1 MADYNKNAVTK
12 PLELE
17 VTSKNFVQKLEGIA
31 SGIDLDFNDY
41 QKQCVFNAIRTIDPM
56 VKANG
61 YSLAQF
67 DQDNV
72 ILVLQQV
79 AFLKLNPSANPRE
92 CYFIVR
98 KNKDK
103 QGNELAPIL
112 EFGIEGAGNDVI
124 LTEFGRD
131 VKAVKSYIVYE
142 GDEFTEGYMD
152 GWDVI
157 LPKYKRTFKTNQPKM
172 AVYLVKRLND
182 EIDVLYATLDDV
194 KKSLLAG
201 AKQNGADDDLLREI
215 EKVDVYTLL
224 NDPKWLKRTIK
235 KEYKTWNKEA
245 RKYETKQYESPL
257 FNPSYTAPNSRDN
270 MIERKLRNHA
280 TRKYPKNF
288 NQTNVKTLYEET
300 FEEEKLYKTR
310 EVIDPEQRIEIAQ
323 QEFDSE
329 SGSQELGK
337 DKKETPKK
345 QVGEELIVEKETGEI
360 IEQKVSEDEKPTFVE
375 ENETNET
382 LHEET
387 EATVQTNDDE
397 ELPDFL
403 K

>member
-103 QGNELAPIL
+103 QGNEVPTL

-131 VKAVKSYIVYE
+131 VKEVKSYIVYE

-172 AVYLVKRLND
+172 AVYLVKRKND

-224 NDPKWLKRTIK
+224 TDPKWLKRTIK
-235 KEYKTWNKEA
+235 KSYSYKGKDGKT
-245 RKYETKQYESPL
+245 YEKQYESPL

>member
-1 MADYNKNAVTK
+1 MADYKKNEVTK

-103 QGNELAPIL
+103 QGNEVPTL

-201 AKQNGADDDLLREI
+201 AKQNGADDKLLREI
-215 EKVDVYTLL
+215 EKENVWTLL
-224 NDPKWLKRTIK
+224 TEEKWLNRSIK
-235 KEYKTWNKEA
+235 KSYSYKGKDGKT
-245 RKYETKQYESPL
+245 YEKQYESPL
-257 FNPSYTAPNSRDN
+257 FNPSYTSPNSRDN
-270 MIERKLRNHA
+270 MVERKLRNHA

-288 NQTNVKTLYEET
+288 NQTNVKSLYEET
-300 FEEEKLYKTR
+300 FEEEKIYKTR
-310 EVIDPEQRIEIAQ
+310 EIVEPEERLEIAQ
-323 QEFDSE
+323 QEFDNQ

-337 DKKETPKK
+337 DVNKTPKK

-360 IEQKVSEDEKPTFVE
+360 IEPKATEDEKPSFVE
-375 ENETNET
+375 EDETNVT
-382 LHEET
+382 LQEE
-387 EATVQTNDDE
+387 EATQTVDDDE

>member
-131 VKAVKSYIVYE
+131 VKAVKSYIVYD

-172 AVYLVKRLND
+172 AVYLVKRKND
-182 EIDVLYATLDDV
+182 EIDVLYSTLDDV

-224 NDPKWLKRTIK
+224 NDSKWLKRTIK
-235 KEYKTWNKEA
+235 KSYSYKGKDGKT
-245 RKYETKQYESPL
+245 YEKQYESPL

-300 FEEEKLYKTR
+300 FEEEKIYKTR

-337 DKKETPKK
+337 DVNKTPKK
-345 QVGEELIVEKETGEI
+345 QVGEELIVEKEESTVDPKI
-360 IEQKVSEDEKPTFVE
+360 IDDEKPTFVE
-375 ENETNET
+375 DVETNVT
-382 LHEET
+382 LHEEET
-387 EATVQTNDDE
+387 SQSVEDE

>member
-1 MADYNKNAVTK
+1 
-12 PLELE
+12 
-17 VTSKNFVQKLEGIA
+17 
-31 SGIDLDFNDY
+31 
-41 QKQCVFNAIRTIDPM
+41 
-56 VKANG
+56 
-61 YSLAQF
+61 
-67 DQDNV
+67 
-72 ILVLQQV
+72 VLQQV

-103 QGNELAPIL
+103 QGNEVPTL

-224 NDPKWLKRTIK
+224 TDPKWLKRTIK
-235 KEYKTWNKEA
+235 KSYSYKGKDGKT
-245 RKYETKQYESPL
+245 YEKQYESPL

-375 ENETNET
+375 DVETNVT
-382 LHEET
+382 LQEEET
-387 EATVQTNDDE
+387 VTADYE
-397 ELPDFL
+397 EMPDFL

>member
-1 MADYNKNAVTK
+1 MAYDKK
-12 PLELE
+12 PTTATTSLELD
-17 VTSKNFVQKLEGIA
+17 VTTKNYVQKLEGIA
-31 SGIDLDFNDY
+31 SGVDLEFDDY

-56 VKANG
+56 VKLQG

-67 DQDNV
+67 DQDNI

-79 AFLKLNPSANPRE
+79 AFLKLNPSATPRE

-103 QGNELAPIL
+103 QGNEYPTL

-131 VKAVKSYIVYE
+131 VKAVKSYIVYD
-142 GDEFTEGYMD
+142 GDDFTEGYMD

-157 LPKYKRTFKTNQPKM
+157 LPKYKRTFKTNKPNM
-172 AVYLVKRLND
+172 AVYLVKRANG

-201 AKQNGADDDLLREI
+201 AKQNGADDELLREI

-224 NDPKWLKRTIK
+224 TDPKWLKKTIK
-235 KEYKTWNKEA
+235 KEYKYQDNK
-245 RKYETKQYESPL
+245 TKEWKVKVYESPL
-257 FNPSYTAPNSRDN
+257 FNPSYTSPNSRDN

-288 NQTNVKTLYEET
+288 NQANVKSLYEET
-300 FEEEKLYKTR
+300 FEEEKVYKQR
-310 EVIDPEQRIEIAQ
+310 EIIDPEERLGIAQ
-323 QEFDSE
+323 EEFDAST
-329 SGSQELGK
+329 GSQELGSETK
-337 DKKETPKK
+337 NIKETPKK
-345 QVGEELIVEKETGEI
+345 EVGEKLIVEKETGEI
-360 IEQKVSEDEKPTFVE
+360 VE
-375 ENETNET
+375 PEEELTTEE
-382 LHEET
+382 LEEET
-387 EATVQTNDDE
+387 QEDIDEITADDDM
-397 ELPDFL
+397 PDFM

>member
-172 AVYLVKRLND
+172 AVYLVKRKND

-224 NDPKWLKRTIK
+224 TDPKWLKRTIK
-235 KEYKTWNKEA
+235 KSRSYKGKDGKT
-245 RKYETKQYESPL
+245 YEKQYESPL

-375 ENETNET
+375 DVETNET
-382 LHEET
+382 LHEEET
-387 EATVQTNDDE
+387 SQSVEDE

>member
-98 KNKDK
+98 MNKDK
-103 QGNELAPIL
+103 QGNEVPTL

-172 AVYLVKRLND
+172 AVYLVKRKND
-182 EIDVLYATLDDV
+182 EIDVLYSTLDDV

-224 NDPKWLKRTIK
+224 TDPKWLKRTIK
-235 KEYKTWNKEA
+235 KSYSYKGKDGKT
-245 RKYETKQYESPL
+245 YEKQYESPL

-323 QEFDSE
+323 KEFDSE

-337 DKKETPKK
+337 DVNKTPKK
-345 QVGEELIVEKETGEI
+345 QVGEELIVEKEVVSTPNITDLTKE
-360 IEQKVSEDEKPTFVE
+360 EQGVPWDVTSD
-375 ENETNET
+375 ETNVT
-382 LHEET
+382 LQEEET
-387 EATVQTNDDE
+387 SQSVEDE

>member
-1 MADYNKNAVTK
+1 MADYKTVTTK

-31 SGIDLDFNDY
+31 SGIDLEFDDY

-56 VKANG
+56 VKSQG

-103 QGNELAPIL
+103 LGNEIPTL

-124 LTEFGRD
+124 LSNFGLN
-131 VKAVKSYIVYE
+131 VHAVKSYIVYE
-142 GDEFTEGYMD
+142 EDEFTEGYMD

-157 LPKYKRTFKTNQPKM
+157 LPKYKRTFKTNKPKM
-172 AVYLVKRLND
+172 AVYLVKRKD
-182 EIDVLYATLDDV
+182 GEIDALYATLEDV

-201 AKQNGADDDLLREI
+201 AKQNGADDTLLREI
-215 EKVDVYTLL
+215 EKETVWTLL
-224 NDPKWLKRTIK
+224 TDEKWLKRTIK
-235 KEYKTWNKEA
+235 KEYKYKDSKTGKWEVK
-245 RKYETKQYESPL
+245 TYESPL

-270 MIERKLRNHA
+270 MVERKLRNHA

-288 NQTNVKTLYEET
+288 NKTEVKSLYEET
-300 FEEEKLYKTR
+300 FEEEKIYKTR
-310 EVIDPEQRIEIAQ
+310 EIIEPEERMELAQ
-323 QEFDSE
+323 HEFDTN

-337 DKKETPKK
+337 DIKEPKAPKK
-345 QVGEELIVEKETGEI
+345 NVGEELIVQKETGEI
-360 IEQKVSEDEKPTFVE
+360 IEPTHQHGFDEEEKPSFID
-375 ENETNET
+375 N
-382 LHEET
+382 EET
-387 EATVQTNDDE
+387 SGVDEMNDVNDE
-397 ELPDFL
+397 EMPDFL

>member
-172 AVYLVKRLND
+172 AVYLVKRKND
-182 EIDVLYATLDDV
+182 EIDVLYSTLDDV

-224 NDPKWLKRTIK
+224 TDPKWLKRTIK
-235 KEYKTWNKEA
+235 KSYSYKGKDGKT
-245 RKYETKQYESPL
+245 YEKQYESPL

-345 QVGEELIVEKETGEI
+345 QVGEELIVEKEESTLDPKI
-360 IEQKVSEDEKPTFVE
+360 IDDEKPTFVE
-375 ENETNET
+375 DVETNET
-382 LHEET
+382 LHEEET
-387 EATVQTNDDE
+387 SQSVEDE

>member
-1 MADYNKNAVTK
+1 MADYKKNEVTK

-103 QGNELAPIL
+103 QGNEVPTL

-224 NDPKWLKRTIK
+224 NDSKWLKRTIK
-235 KEYKTWNKEA
+235 KSYSYKGKDGKT
-245 RKYETKQYESPL
+245 YEKQYESPL
-257 FNPSYTAPNSRDN
+257 FNPSYTSPNSRDN

-288 NQTNVKTLYEET
+288 NQTNVKSLYEET
-300 FEEEKLYKTR
+300 FEEEKVYKTR
-310 EVIDPEQRIEIAQ
+310 EIVEPEERLEIAQ
-323 QEFDSE
+323 QEFDNQ

-337 DKKETPKK
+337 DVNKTPKK

-360 IEQKVSEDEKPTFVE
+360 IEPKATEDEKPSFVE
-375 ENETNET
+375 EDETNVT
-382 LHEET
+382 LQEE
-387 EATVQTNDDE
+387 EATQTVDDDE

>member
-98 KNKDK
+98 MNKDK
-103 QGNELAPIL
+103 QGNEVPTL

-172 AVYLVKRLND
+172 AVYLVKRKND

-224 NDPKWLKRTIK
+224 TDPKWLKRTIK
-235 KEYKTWNKEA
+235 KSYSYKGKDGKT
-245 RKYETKQYESPL
+245 YEKQYESPL

>member
-1 MADYNKNAVTK
+1 
-12 PLELE
+12 
-17 VTSKNFVQKLEGIA
+17 
-31 SGIDLDFNDY
+31 
-41 QKQCVFNAIRTIDPM
+41 M

-224 NDPKWLKRTIK
+224 TDPKWLKRTIK
-235 KEYKTWNKEA
+235 KEYKTWNKDA
-245 RKYETKQYESPL
+245 KKYETKQYESPL

-288 NQTNVKTLYEET
+288 NQTKVKTLYEET

-310 EVIDPEQRIEIAQ
+310 GIIEPEERLEIAQ

-337 DKKETPKK
+337 DVNKTPKK
-345 QVGEELIVEKETGEI
+345 EVGEKLIVEKEENTVDPKI
-360 IEQKVSEDEKPTFVE
+360 IDDEKPTFVE
-375 ENETNET
+375 DVETNVT
-382 LHEET
+382 LHEEET
-387 EATVQTNDDE
+387 SQSVEDE

>member
-1 MADYNKNAVTK
+1 MADYNKNAATK

-131 VKAVKSYIVYE
+131 VKEVKSYIVYE

-235 KEYKTWNKEA
+235 KSYSYKGKDGKT
-245 RKYETKQYESPL
+245 YEKQYESPL

-360 IEQKVSEDEKPTFVE
+360 IEQKVSEDEKPSFVE
-375 ENETNET
+375 ENETNVT
-382 LHEET
+382 LHEEET
-387 EATVQTNDDE
+387 SQLVEDE

>member
-172 AVYLVKRLND
+172 AVYLVKRKND
-182 EIDVLYATLDDV
+182 EIDVLYSTLDDV

-288 NQTNVKTLYEET
+288 NQTNVKSLYEET
-300 FEEEKLYKTR
+300 FEEEKIYKTR

-337 DKKETPKK
+337 DVNKTPKK

-360 IEQKVSEDEKPTFVE
+360 IEQKVSEDEKPSFVE

>member
-1 MADYNKNAVTK
+1 
-12 PLELE
+12 
-17 VTSKNFVQKLEGIA
+17 
-31 SGIDLDFNDY
+31 
-41 QKQCVFNAIRTIDPM
+41 
-56 VKANG
+56 
-61 YSLAQF
+61 
-67 DQDNV
+67 
-72 ILVLQQV
+72 
-79 AFLKLNPSANPRE
+79 
-92 CYFIVR
+92 
-98 KNKDK
+98 
-103 QGNELAPIL
+103 
-112 EFGIEGAGNDVI
+112 
-124 LTEFGRD
+124 
-131 VKAVKSYIVYE
+131 
-142 GDEFTEGYMD
+142 
-152 GWDVI
+152 
-157 LPKYKRTFKTNQPKM
+157 
-172 AVYLVKRLND
+172 
-182 EIDVLYATLDDV
+182 V

-224 NDPKWLKRTIK
+224 TDPKWLKRTIK
-235 KEYKTWNKEA
+235 KSRSYKGKDGKT
-245 RKYETKQYESPL
+245 YEKQYESPL

-345 QVGEELIVEKETGEI
+345 QVGEELIVEKEESTLDPKI
-360 IEQKVSEDEKPTFVE
+360 IDDEKPTFVE
-375 ENETNET
+375 DVETNET
-382 LHEET
+382 LHEEET
-387 EATVQTNDDE
+387 SQSVEDE